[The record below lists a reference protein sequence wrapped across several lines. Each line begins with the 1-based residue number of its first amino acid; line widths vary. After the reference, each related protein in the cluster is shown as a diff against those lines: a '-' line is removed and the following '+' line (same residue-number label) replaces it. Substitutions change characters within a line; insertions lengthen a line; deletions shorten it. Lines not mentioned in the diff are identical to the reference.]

1 MDPAIEAA
9 LRGALALLFA
19 VAARHKARD
28 LDGFRATLAEYRLLP
43 EGAASVAARLVIVA
57 EVAASVALLVPVLR
71 APGPFLAA
79 GLLAVYTGAIA
90 INLARGRRD
99 IDCGCA
105 GPALRQP
112 LSGWLLGRNGILLA
126 AALACLVPLR
136 PRPLVWVDALTVTGA
151 VAALA
156 AFYGALDRLV
166 ANAPR
171 LAHLRERT

>member
-1 MDPAIEAA
+1 
-9 LRGALALLFA
+9 
-19 VAARHKARD
+19 
-28 LDGFRATLAEYRLLP
+28 
-43 EGAASVAARLVIVA
+43 
-57 EVAASVALLVPVLR
+57 VLR
-71 APGPFLAA
+71 APGPLLAA

-105 GPALRQP
+105 GPALREP